1 MAHPAGESESNAL
14 RLDFDRRLMPQ
25 LRGFVLPS
33 DAGLLAYRE
42 PTTSSALPRWQ
53 LKELRRRAHRQERPP
68 CVGRFDAAGLLRQS
82 VFGRLA
88 SYEDVND
95 AERPRHEPTMR
106 WIIGGNVTRG
116 SAASPS
122 QIGRFEMQWLAASMN
137 LSALAD
143 LSGQWIDLV
152 RDRRP
157 PRGIVLDTDSSVIPT
172 HGEQEMSVWNGYYAC
187 TCYHPLFVFNQFGDP
202 RTQCASS
209 GQRAQCGRLGQY
221 TQSGGCASSGQGLVH
236 LFPGRRIVRAAQG
249 DGSRLNRVSVLQDGR
264 KNANITPV

>member
-1 MAHPAGESESNAL
+1 M
-14 RLDFDRRLMPQ
+14 FQ
-25 LRGFVLPS
+25 FRGSVLTS

-42 PTTSSALPRWQ
+42 LDDALG
-53 LKELRRRAHRQERPP
+53 LTAMAIERLAD
-68 CVGRFDAAGLLRQS
+68 VRIGKNGRHALVGLLRQS

-172 HGEQEMSVWNGYYAC
+172 HGEQEMSGWNGYYAC
-187 TCYHPLFVFNQFGDP
+187 ACYHPLFVFNQFGDP

-221 TQSGGCASSGQGLVH
+221 AQSGGCASSGQGLVH
-236 LFPGRRIVRAAQG
+236 LFPVRRIVRAAQG
-249 DGSRLNRVSVLQDGR
+249 DGSRPTRVSVLQDGR